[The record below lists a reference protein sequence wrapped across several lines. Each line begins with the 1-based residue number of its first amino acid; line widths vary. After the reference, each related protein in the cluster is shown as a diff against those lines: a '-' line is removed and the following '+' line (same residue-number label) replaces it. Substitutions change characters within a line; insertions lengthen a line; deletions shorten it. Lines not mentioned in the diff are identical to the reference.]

1 MDEIPT
7 APHGEHNGPCES
19 PTPAT
24 VPPAHNVFTG
34 APAAIQAHLTGE
46 PDTLPLTWC
55 KKCEAEVK
63 PEGKGVCPRCHTFL
77 SRNFTARKHPV
88 NKLRRQQLLD
98 KFVRDYCPN
107 TQRLQ
112 SMCEQFA
119 GVVEQLEVIKPGSPE
134 HQRLV
139 QLSQTLGAALEEAQ
153 LSREAR
159 APSDAPGIAS
169 MPSSALHLAQE
180 FLKRQ
185 VAGETLTDFEQGALA
200 VLHRAMDG
208 TVLLPPDPRAP
219 EPAHVA
225 PDAGYPKQEAT
236 DAPTIDEP
244 TAAPAEPEPACLY
257 GCGSRC
263 AELRE
268 KRPDVWHV
276 FHYLDP
282 EEVARRE
289 ADERERA
296 LDERDAQQFLE
307 TGFASSRMREKGEAR
322 KPKMTDEQ
330 KRQAEKRR
338 ELGWAEGVL
347 NETTGVYRR
356 HE

>member
-7 APHGEHNGPCES
+7 APGGAPNGPCES
-19 PTPAT
+19 PAPAT

-34 APAAIQAHLTGE
+34 APAAIQAALTGA
-46 PDTLPLTWC
+46 PGTLPPTWC

-88 NKLRRQQLLD
+88 NVLRRQQLLD
-98 KFVRDYCPN
+98 KFVRDYRPD

-139 QLSQTLGAALEEAQ
+139 QLSQSLGAALEESQA
-153 LSREAR
+153 SREAR
-159 APSDAPGIAS
+159 APSDMAGIEH
-169 MPSSALHLAQE
+169 MPSSALHLAKE
-180 FLKRQ
+180 FLTRIT
-185 VAGETLTDFEQGALA
+185 AGETLTDFEQGALA

-208 TVLLPPDPRAP
+208 TVLLPPDPRTP
-219 EPAHVA
+219 ENAYVA
-225 PDAGYPKQEAT
+225 PDVRYPKHEAT
-236 DAPTIDEP
+236 DATAIDEP
-244 TAAPAEPEPACLY
+244 TAAEPVPAAEPEPTCIY

-263 AELRE
+263 AELQE

-276 FHYLDP
+276 FHFLDP
-282 EEVARRE
+282 EEVKR
-289 ADERERA
+289 
-296 LDERDAQQFLE
+296 RDA
-307 TGFASSRMREKGEAR
+307 EATAVMMKTVGQVPDWVR
-322 KPKMTDEQ
+322 
-330 KRQAEKRR
+330 
-338 ELGWAEGVL
+338 
-347 NETTGVYRR
+347 
-356 HE
+356 